1 MQRINMPF
9 KSSDNAA
16 RYARPRKMTMTRTGF
31 LALLTSLMLAAISS
45 TTLAQQAPGDTAN
58 AGDGARM
65 TLNFVET
72 DIREVAGSI
81 GQITGKNFILDPR
94 VKGRVTV
101 VSSTPISTDAVYETF
116 LSVLQVNNF
125 AAVPA
130 GKNMIKIIPAV
141 DARSVAGND
150 LPRSLE
156 GPTDDIVTHV
166 VEVRNVNAAQLV
178 PILRPL
184 VPQTGHLAAYSGSNM
199 LIISDRAGNVQ
210 RIMRIIDRIDRTS
223 DDDVEVI
230 PLEHAS
236 ASETVRVISQLTKS
250 AAADAT
256 SRPPTLVADDRTNS
270 VLISGDKSDRLRLRA
285 LISHLD
291 TPLESGGNTQV
302 IYLRYANA
310 ENLATILQSQV
321 SETKQASEADSGG
334 TARDSAFG
342 NAVILHESDTNALV
356 ITAAPKVMRTLQTI
370 IEKLDIRRAQVH
382 VEAIIAEVSSD
393 NSAELGVQWAVEGTG
408 SNTPIAMSNFPQG
421 DGTSIGQIG
430 AAVANDD
437 ASGLAGLANAGGL
450 TLGFGR
456 VVSGATSFVGL
467 LRALT
472 GNSSTNIL
480 STPSITTMDNEEAV
494 IEVGQEVPFKT
505 GQFTNTGGNQGAVNP
520 FQTIQR
526 EDVGLSLK
534 VTPQISDSD
543 TISLKI
549 EQEVSSIAQGV
560 QGASD
565 IVTNKRTITTNVLAE
580 NGEIIVLGGLI
591 DDQVRESES
600 AVPVLGAIPLLGEL
614 FRYRSSNKVKR
625 NLMVFMKPSI
635 MRDARDAAIYTNE
648 KYKYIREM
656 QMDEEGKPN
665 DVQLMYGEEQPLL
678 PETGKAAD
686 LVPPLK
692 RNDSNND

>member
-1 MQRINMPF
+1 M
-9 KSSDNAA
+9 
-16 RYARPRKMTMTRTGF
+16 MTRTGF
-31 LALLTSLMLAAISS
+31 LALLASIVLAAFS
-45 TTLAQQAPGDTAN
+45 TTSIAQQQAQTETRQEP
-58 AGDGARM
+58 AGADDGARM

-81 GQITGKNFILDPR
+81 GEITGRNFILDPR

-101 VSSTPISTDAVYETF
+101 ISSTPISIDAVYETF

-150 LPRSLE
+150 LPPSLE
-156 GPTDDIVTHV
+156 GPSDDIVTHV

-184 VPQTGHLAAYSGSNM
+184 VPQTGHLAAYTGSNM
-199 LIISDRAGNVQ
+199 LIISDRAANVQ
-210 RIMRIIDRIDRTS
+210 RLMRIINRIDQTS

-230 PLEHAS
+230 PLQHAS
-236 ASETVRVISQLTKS
+236 ASETVRVISQLTKNG
-250 AAADAT
+250 AADAT

-270 VLISGDKSDRLRLRA
+270 VLISGDKTDRLRLRA

-302 IYLRYANA
+302 IYLRYASA

-321 SETKQASEADSGG
+321 TESQEVNQAEGAGSTS
-334 TARDSAFG
+334 RDSAFG
-342 NAVILHESDTNALV
+342 DAVILHESDTNALV

-393 NSAELGVQWAVEGTG
+393 NSAELGVQWAVEGSG
-408 SNTPIAMSNFPQG
+408 SKTPIAMSNFPQG
-421 DGTSIGQIG
+421 DGTGIGQIG
-430 AAVANDD
+430 AAVASDD
-437 ASGLAGLANAGGL
+437 ASGLAGLAGAGGL

-480 STPSITTMDNEEAV
+480 STPSITTMDNEEAT

-505 GQFTNTGGNQGAVNP
+505 GQYTNTGTGQGTVNP

-526 EDVGLSLK
+526 QDVGLSLK

-565 IVTNKRTITTNVLAE
+565 LITNKRTITTNVLAE

-591 DDQVRESES
+591 DDQVRESET
-600 AVPVLGAIPLLGEL
+600 AVPILGAIPLLGEL
-614 FRYRSSNKVKR
+614 FRYRSADKVKR

-635 MRDARDAAIYTNE
+635 MRDARDAAMYTNE

-656 QMDEEGKPN
+656 QMDEEGEPEG
-665 DVQLMYGEEQPLL
+665 VQLMYGEEQPLL
-678 PETGKAAD
+678 PETGKSAD
-686 LVPPLK
+686 LVPPMTNSKLPPE
-692 RNDSNND
+692 NDNE

>member
-1 MQRINMPF
+1 MMIRN
-9 KSSDNAA
+9 
-16 RYARPRKMTMTRTGF
+16 TL
-31 LALLTSLMLAAISS
+31 LALLSLLLLTAMISVH
-45 TTLAQQAPGDTAN
+45 AQEQPD
-58 AGDGARM
+58 DSGARM

-141 DARSVAGND
+141 DARSMAGND
-150 LPRSLE
+150 LPRNNNI
-156 GPTDDIVTHV
+156 PTDDMVTQV
-166 VEVRNVNAAQLV
+166 VEVQNINASQLV

-184 VPQTGHLAAYSGSNM
+184 IPQTGHLAAFSGSNM

-210 RIMRIIDRIDRTS
+210 RMMRIIDRIDRTS

-230 PLEHAS
+230 TLEHAS
-236 ASETVRVISQLTKS
+236 ASETVRVISQLTRN
-250 AAADAT
+250 AQADA
-256 SRPPTLVADDRTNS
+256 SARPPTLVADDRTNS
-270 VLISGDKSDRLRLRA
+270 VLISGDKADRLRLRA

-302 IYLRYANA
+302 VYLRYASA
-310 ENLATILQSQV
+310 ENLAGILQSQV
-321 SETKQASEADSGG
+321 SETQQQQSQGG
-334 TARDSAFG
+334 DAAAGSRGDSAFG
-342 NAVILHESDTNALV
+342 NAVILHEPDTNALV
-356 ITAAPKVMRTLQTI
+356 ITAAPKTMRTLQNI

-382 VEAIIAEVSSD
+382 VEAIIAEISSD

-408 SNTPIAMSNFPQG
+408 SNQPIAMSNFPQG
-421 DGTSIGQIG
+421 DGTSIGAIG
-430 AAVANDD
+430 AAVASDD
-437 ASGLAGLANAGGL
+437 STGLAGLANAGGL

-456 VVSGATSFVGL
+456 IVSGSTSFVGL

-480 STPSITTMDNEEAV
+480 STPSITTMDNEEAT
-494 IEVGQEVPFKT
+494 IEVGQEVPFRT
-505 GQFTNTGGNQGAVNP
+505 GQYTNTGGNQGSVNP

-534 VTPQISDSD
+534 VTPKISDSE

-549 EQEVSSIAQGV
+549 EQEVSSLAQGV
-560 QGASD
+560 QGAAD
-565 IVTNKRTITTNVLAE
+565 LVTNKRTITTSVLAE

-614 FRYRSSNKVKR
+614 FRYRSSDKVKR

-635 MRDARDAAIYTNE
+635 MRDARDAAMYTNE
-648 KYKYIREM
+648 KYKYIRQM
-656 QMDEEGKPN
+656 QGEYEEDEDQYRPR

-678 PETGKAAD
+678 PETGKSAD
-686 LVPPLK
+686 LVPPL
-692 RNDSNND
+692 NQDTDSDN